1 MNLNMAKRS
10 TFLMTVR
17 TRQLR
22 RFSEEFKKQKV
33 QEIQSK
39 STTISEVCKA
49 YEVADTN
56 VRKWIAK
63 YSSNY
68 QKGIV
73 TIVESESD
81 TKKLIEAKKRI
92 AELERLIGQKQIQ
105 LEFKDKMIELAE
117 EYYQIDIK
125 KKFESKP
132 SSGSGSIEKDSPT
145 V

>member
-1 MNLNMAKRS
+1 MAKRS
-10 TFLMTVR
+10 TFLMTTR
-17 TRQLR
+17 ARQLR

-132 SSGSGSIEKDSPT
+132 SSGSGNTEKDSPA

>member
-1 MNLNMAKRS
+1 MAKRS

-17 TRQLR
+17 ARQLR

-33 QEIQSK
+33 LEIQSK

-105 LEFKDKMIELAE
+105 LEFKDKVIELAE

-132 SSGSGSIEKDSPT
+132 SYGSGNKEKDYH
-145 V
+145 VV

>member
-1 MNLNMAKRS
+1 MAKRS

-17 TRQLR
+17 ARQLR

-49 YEVADTN
+49 YEVADSN

-132 SSGSGSIEKDSPT
+132 SSGSGNIEKDSPT

>member
-1 MNLNMAKRS
+1 MANR
-10 TFLMTVR
+10 TAFLMTVR
-17 TRQLR
+17 ARQLR

-33 QEIQSK
+33 LEIQAK
-39 STTISEVCKA
+39 STTIHEVCKT

-117 EYYQIDIK
+117 QYYQIDIK

-132 SSGSGSIEKDSPT
+132 SSGSGNTEKDFP
-145 V
+145 VA

>member
-1 MNLNMAKRS
+1 MAKRS
-10 TFLMTVR
+10 TFLMTTR
-17 TRQLR
+17 ARQLR

-68 QKGIV
+68 RKGIV

-132 SSGSGSIEKDSPT
+132 SSGSGNTEKDSPA

>member
-1 MNLNMAKRS
+1 MAKRS

-17 TRQLR
+17 ARQLR

-33 QEIQSK
+33 LEIQSK

-105 LEFKDKMIELAE
+105 L
-117 EYYQIDIK
+117 
-125 KKFESKP
+125 
-132 SSGSGSIEKDSPT
+132 
-145 V
+145 

>member
-1 MNLNMAKRS
+1 MAKRS

-17 TRQLR
+17 ARQLR

-33 QEIQSK
+33 LEIQSK

-105 LEFKDKMIELAE
+105 LEFKDKVIELAE

-132 SSGSGSIEKDSPT
+132 SSGSGNTEKDSP
-145 V
+145 VV

>member
-1 MNLNMAKRS
+1 MAKRS
-10 TFLMTVR
+10 TFIMTMR
-17 TRQLR
+17 ARQLR

-33 QEIQSK
+33 QEIQAK
-39 STTISEVCKA
+39 SITIGEVCRA
-49 YEVADTN
+49 YEVAETN

-63 YSSNY
+63 YSANY

-81 TKKLIEAKKRI
+81 TKKLIELQKRI

-117 EYYQIDIK
+117 RYYQIDIK
-125 KKFESKP
+125 KKFESTP
-132 SSGSGSIEKDSPT
+132 SSGTGDTEKSSP
-145 V
+145 VV

>member
-1 MNLNMAKRS
+1 
-10 TFLMTVR
+10 MTTR
-17 TRQLR
+17 ARQLR

-132 SSGSGSIEKDSPT
+132 SSGSGNTEKDSPA

>member
-1 MNLNMAKRS
+1 MAKRS